1 MMELDPKLS
10 MWINIW
16 IAMLG
21 VIVASTA
28 ALTTIFGNATAQ
40 IVVAVAGI
48 ALAALGAVNG
58 VLHGYAAPGAGPL
71 VGPPQR

>member
-1 MMELDPKLS
+1 MQLDPRLS
-10 MWINIW
+10 MVINIW
-16 IAMLG
+16 IAVLG

-28 ALTTIFGNATAQ
+28 GLTTIFGNATAQ

-58 VLHGYAAPGAGPL
+58 VLHGYSAPVAGPL
-71 VGPPQR
+71 VAPPPK

>member
-1 MMELDPKLS
+1 MMKLDPKLS
-10 MWINIW
+10 MWINVW
-16 IAMLG
+16 IAVLG

-28 ALTTIFGNATAQ
+28 ALTTIFGTATAQ

-58 VLHGYAAPGAGPL
+58 VLHGYSAPAAGPL
-71 VGPPQR
+71 VAPPQK